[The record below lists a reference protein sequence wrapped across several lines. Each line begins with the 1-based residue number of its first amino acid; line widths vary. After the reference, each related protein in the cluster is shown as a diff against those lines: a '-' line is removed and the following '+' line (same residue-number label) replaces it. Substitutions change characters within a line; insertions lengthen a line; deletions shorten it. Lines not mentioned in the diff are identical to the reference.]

1 MPIEKLKAIIEAAL
15 LAADRPLTVDRILN
29 LFEEKDGPSR
39 QDVKEA
45 LASLID
51 DCAERGVELIEVS
64 SGYRYQVRQDYG
76 EWINRMF
83 EERAPRYSRALL
95 ETLALICYKQP
106 ITRAEVEDV
115 RGVAVST
122 NIIRT
127 LLDREWVKV
136 VGHRDVPGKPAIYGT
151 TRKLLD
157 DLGLKKLDQ
166 LPPLAEIRDLDKIPG
181 ELELIPQ
188 DGEGENNNGAGDSNG
203 DTSGGVTVASVSM
216 VESDEVDISNEVNAE
231 DTEQTIEADDS
242 DNLEEDHL
250 SEEDSAPTLAQA
262 ASS

>member
-15 LAADRPLTVDRILN
+15 LAADRPLTIDRILS
-29 LFEEKDGPSR
+29 LFEQDGPSR
-39 QDVKEA
+39 QEIKQA
-45 LASLID
+45 LASLGE

-76 EWINRMF
+76 QWINRMF

-95 ETLALICYKQP
+95 ETLALICYRQP

-127 LLDREWVKV
+127 LLDREWVKI
-136 VGHRDVPGKPAIYGT
+136 VGHRDVPGKPALYGT

-188 DGEGENNNGAGDSNG
+188 DDNSEGSDHDQANNDNA
-203 DTSGGVTVASVSM
+203 TVASVAM
-216 VESDEVDISNEVNAE
+216 VESDEVNI
-231 DTEQTIEADDS
+231 
-242 DNLEEDHL
+242 EEDITVEEVDTAVEPESENASDEETI
-250 SEEDSAPTLAQA
+250 SEEDTPTLAHA
-262 ASS
+262 VS